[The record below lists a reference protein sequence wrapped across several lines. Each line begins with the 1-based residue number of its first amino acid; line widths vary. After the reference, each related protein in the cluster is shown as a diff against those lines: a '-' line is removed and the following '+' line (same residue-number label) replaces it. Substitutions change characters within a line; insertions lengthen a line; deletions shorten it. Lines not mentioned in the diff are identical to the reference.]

1 MTVSAVNIGSL
12 NLSHKSRNSAHVI
25 GKARFFTS
33 AHAVTRHSLKM
44 KRGGPNCHA
53 VWIIVEVTGDDHF

>member
-12 NLSHKSRNSAHVI
+12 NLSHKSWNSAHVI

-33 AHAVTRHSLKM
+33 ALAVTRHSLKM
-44 KRGGPNCHA
+44 KGGGQYNHVPK
-53 VWIIVEVTGDDHF
+53 IP